1 MACEERPVSINLFA
15 RKREELQLSQK
26 TPSQKMA
33 RILQDDIL
41 VEIDGLR
48 IGALEM

>member
-26 TPSQKMA
+26 TPSQKMV